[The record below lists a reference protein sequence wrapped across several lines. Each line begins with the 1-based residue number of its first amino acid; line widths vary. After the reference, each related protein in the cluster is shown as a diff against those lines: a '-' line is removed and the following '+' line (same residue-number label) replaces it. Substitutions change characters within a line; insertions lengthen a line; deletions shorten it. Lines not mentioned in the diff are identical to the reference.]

1 MSPMRRR
8 SLIAAVV
15 ALSVTELS
23 CSAATTGPQPLVQAL
38 VGSDQAT
45 LDRFT
50 IAFLK
55 GEIQITPD
63 SLRDE
68 RKVSPTLILKVETE
82 SRGTLQL
89 GPERVD
95 DALMCLLEIR
105 EPIELSSPATDEGCA
120 QPYECNVCNSAVYP
134 ISEELR
140 AKFREHWSQI
150 LGKQAKQNP

>member
-45 LDRFT
+45 LDRLAS
-50 IAFLK
+50 AFLK

-63 SLRDE
+63 SLQDE
-68 RKVSPTLILKVETE
+68 RKVSSTLILKVEIET
-82 SRGTLQL
+82 RTLQL

-105 EPIELSSPATDEGCA
+105 EPIELSSLATAEQCA

-140 AKFREHWSQI
+140 SKFREHWSQI
-150 LGKQAKQNP
+150 LGKQATQHP